1 MNAKKFSDAMSELD
15 PKYVDEALNYKKKAK
30 KPGWIKWGVLA
41 ACLTVLIVGVFSVKQ
56 QRNQISLSSNSTNV
70 TAYYTN
76 NPFLVANSSDS
87 LVFLTEEEL
96 FTTFNTAIFKGTVS
110 EIRNIILNFNG
121 DKAYRA
127 IAEITVE
134 QVYRGPCSAG
144 DTISVLLPCPLIKGF
159 WATDTSTVSAME
171 AGTTGIFMPMIYDDE
186 NSFWEQ
192 NGAKLDKRDL
202 AGYGLADGERFAF
215 LETENGLIF
224 SKEAYSSIAN
234 ATTLAEIEDYI
245 KTMLES
251 PDREEA

>member
-1 MNAKKFSDAMSELD
+1 MNAKKFSDAMSELA

-202 AGYGLADGERFAF
+202 AGYGFADGERFAF

-245 KTMLES
+245 ETMLES